1 MTVTTRTRRPGR
13 RSRRW
18 AVVTAAACLLTVGT
32 AVPAQAVHTD
42 GLFANLNGAKEVP
55 GPGDPD
61 GAGAAI
67 VTLYPR
73 LGRVCAKIS
82 LTRIEAP
89 MAAHIHDGEFGV
101 AGPVVVDLTGSVTG
115 GPRCVDGVSKAL
127 IRDIRDRPR
136 HYYVNV
142 HNAPYPA
149 GAVRG
154 QLRG

>member
-1 MTVTTRTRRPGR
+1 MRHTTNTSALGR
-13 RSRRW
+13 RARW
-18 AVVTAAACLLTVGT
+18 AVTTAACLLAVGAA
-32 AVPAQAVHTD
+32 AVPASAAGGD

-73 LGRVCAKIS
+73 LGRVCARIS
-82 LTRIEAP
+82 VARVDTP
-89 MAAHIHDGEFGV
+89 VAAHIHDGSFGV

-115 GPRCVDGVSKAL
+115 GARCVDGVSSAL
-127 IRDIRDRPR
+127 IRDIRMHPR
-136 HYYVNV
+136 QYYVNV
-142 HNAPYPA
+142 HTAAYPG

-154 QLRG
+154 QLHG